1 MGFDMNKQIPPR
13 SKARAIAIPMVRE
26 DRLLFLIHAFLA
38 LLAPF
43 LIFALTGCDLKIEGE
58 PVDYG
63 AVVPF
68 SEISDAINE
77 GVKDIDPSLTKKG
90 AFVHYST
97 KQYLAAGKVV
107 NVLSDTGLT
116 VTERTEAAQ
125 GVELTLIEKRFTYG
139 APGEPMKEQAREFTL
154 EFTNESASKAAPQ
167 TLQQS
172 LQQSLQSLLSHEP
185 GQSPGLSPSLSPVKA
200 TSEGARVTFHN
211 LATGTVQ
218 LAAPKAVQAQPNC
231 LGLPNCQV
239 TLHNVSFDQVTW
251 LTEGPQRI
259 HFDFYVSPN
268 VPQIS
273 GFNMSPVLPFYPG
286 LYKSCITLMVSI
298 GDGRSKTLLS
308 ECQEVENFRL
318 ESPPQP

>member
-13 SKARAIAIPMVRE
+13 SKAKAIAIPLVRE

-43 LIFALTGCDLKIEGE
+43 LIFALTGCDLRTEGE
-58 PVDYG
+58 PIDYG

-77 GVKDIDPSLTKKG
+77 GVKDIDPRQTKKG

-107 NVLSDTGLT
+107 NILSDTGLT
-116 VTERTEAAQ
+116 VTERTETAQ
-125 GVELTLIEKRFTYG
+125 GVILTLIEKRFTYG

-154 EFTNESASKAAPQ
+154 DFGNESTSSAASKPLHQALHQ
-167 TLQQS
+167 TL
-172 LQQSLQSLLSHEP
+172 
-185 GQSPGLSPSLSPVKA
+185 A
-200 TSEGARVTFHN
+200 EGHGPMKPTAEGTRVTFHN
-211 LATGTVQ
+211 LVTSSVEV
-218 LAAPKAVQAQPNC
+218 AAPKAVQTQPNC
-231 LGLPNCQV
+231 LGLPNCKV

-251 LTEGPQRI
+251 LDEGPQRI

-273 GFNMSPVLPFYPG
+273 GFNMSPVLPFYQG
-286 LYKSCITLMVSI
+286 LYKSCITLMIPI